1 MHNFK
6 LRGGS
11 FPALASSLQ
20 DMGASVGRFLPPDIP
35 YLINSPQFQLGCY
48 PAVVSVSLY
57 GLIKYVFDTSTTFA
71 NTFSGPNE

>member
-1 MHNFK
+1 MIVQLQTSGMFV
-6 LRGGS
+6 S
-11 FPALASSLQ
+11 SSSLQ
-20 DMGASVGRFLPPDIP
+20 DRGASVGRFLPPDIP